1 MSQDCSIPITFRHDP
16 YKTIELIYG
25 RITIVLAIFIHVE
38 QERIDA
44 ETRLF
49 QQGGRIA
56 VNLIVLELEELGT
69 DFHAMGL

>member
-1 MSQDCSIPITFRHDP
+1 
-16 YKTIELIYG
+16 
-25 RITIVLAIFIHVE
+25 VLAIFIHVE

-56 VNLIVLELEELGT
+56 VNLIILELEELGA